1 MSNPNTAPE
10 APTVGVTFNE
20 WIAVMAAVLPSEAAP
35 IHEDSEKW
43 EKGVEGLPGTVT
55 KMCPSGQ
62 RVFKPRDGADEGR
75 CVVMSPDKGLK

>member
-1 MSNPNTAPE
+1 MKD
-10 APTVGVTFNE
+10 
-20 WIAVMAAVLPSEAAP
+20 
-35 IHEDSEKW
+35 EDSEKW